1 MREITDALSVSDP
14 AIQRCETCTGCRRT
28 AASIA
33 LAVAWLGWSTD
44 VVGVRVAPA
53 IVANRWRTTRLAR
66 RAAALIRGA
75 GIEFAVSRA
84 AIRVRVV
91 AAMGQ
96 GYGHPTVEGE
106 RATRVA
112 AEHGLQLDPTYGAK
126 AFSVFVQRADLNVKR
141 AVFWNTFAWP

>member
-1 MREITDALSVSDP
+1 M
-14 AIQRCETCTGCRRT
+14 RRT
-28 AASIA
+28 S
-33 LAVAWLGWSTD
+33 SC
-44 VVGVRVAPA
+44 VRRRSRRCPGPCSAFG
-53 IVANRWRTTRLAR
+53 AR
-66 RAAALIRGA
+66 RIASRRA

-106 RATRVA
+106 RATRLA

-141 AVFWNTFAWP
+141 AVFWTTFAWP